1 MALSIDVGA
10 AARPLGDEEFRVW
23 AQDQTVFL
31 SSVMG
36 ELAGERRA
44 VAEALE
50 ALGVRVRWFEDFGGR
65 DDSAEDAYLA
75 EVRAS
80 TIYLGLLGDEYG
92 SMLPSGEY
100 AGFSATHAEY
110 LEARARGKRISFWVR
125 NGGDQREGH
134 ARRFLNEL
142 YLWHVT
148 GNFADAGNLTRK
160 VERRLREMAAED
172 IAPWVK
178 LGDVILRAS
187 RVRASARELT
197 IESRVY
203 DHGMM
208 RRLEELAGD
217 GMHFGQSEFQVTAG
231 TRSGIARGAEL
242 TTETTSSAFTNVT
255 VNLSVEWTSGGD
267 SMAAGTTGYS
277 ADDLTEISVKAGLL
291 GEPLPRELDGMS
303 FLIEVEDPLA
313 ELQALSL
320 PEGAVPAL
328 ARLLVVEHLVGS
340 RRASAVEGFALGPSH
355 RGDRHLQLTWRE
367 PERYSNVEP
376 RSRSV
381 EGVRRWG

>member
-10 AARPLGDEEFRVW
+10 AARPLEGEEFRVW
-23 AQDQTVFL
+23 AQDQTMFL

-36 ELAGERRA
+36 ELATERRA

-65 DDSAEDAYLA
+65 DDSAEDAYLT

-110 LEARARGKRISFWVR
+110 LEARARGKHISFWVR
-125 NGGDQREGH
+125 DGDDQREGH
-134 ARRFLNEL
+134 ARRFLSEL

-148 GNFADAGNLTRK
+148 GNFADADDLTRK
-160 VERRLREMAAED
+160 VEKRLREMAAED
-172 IAPWVK
+172 VAPWVK
-178 LGDVILRAS
+178 LGDVVVRAS
-187 RVRASARELT
+187 RVRASGRDLT

-203 DHGMM
+203 DQSVL
-208 RRLEELAGD
+208 RQLEELAGD
-217 GMHFGQSEFQVTAG
+217 GMWSGRSEFQVTDG
-231 TRSGIARGAEL
+231 TRSGIGRGAEL
-242 TTETTSSAFTNVT
+242 TRETTSSAFTSVT
-255 VNLSVEWTSGGD
+255 VTLPVEWVAGGD

-277 ADDLTEISVKAGLL
+277 ADDLTEVSVKAGLL
-291 GEPLPRELDGMS
+291 GEPVPRELDGMS
-303 FLIEVEDPLA
+303 FLIEAEDPLA
-313 ELQALSL
+313 ELQTLSL

-340 RRASAVEGFALGPSH
+340 RRASVVEGFALGPSH
-355 RGDRHLQLTWRE
+355 RGERHLQLTWRE

-376 RSRSV
+376 GSRSV